1 MNRAIESGALSRALK
16 RKELDH
22 SAVRTEL
29 RKLIDEQQD
38 D

>member
-16 RKELDH
+16 RKELDG
-22 SAVRTEL
+22 SVVRSEL
-29 RKLIDEQQD
+29 RKLTDEKRD